1 MREYSYINKW
11 ETLLTP
17 DIVSMI
23 SAIFVTRFLLRRILE
38 LGVKN
43 IWLYGVSRKNLAK
56 KEGQAN
62 A

>member
-23 SAIFVTRFLLRRILE
+23 SAIQE
-38 LGVKN
+38 LKGEHNLYVKT
-43 IWLYGVSRKNLAK
+43 
-56 KEGQAN
+56 E
-62 A
+62 